1 MLKRI
6 LLLALAI
13 VLIAAPAAES
23 IAAGNA
29 PVAGAA
35 KKKKKKKCK
44 SKKKKGKKK
53 GKKCKK
59 SGGGGSGGLPGKP
72 NPPKLP
78 GGEDPD
84 DPVVLRLIQSLSL
97 NDNPLLGGTS
107 GTAQVILA
115 SPAPTGGQPVTLG
128 SADTTRV
135 TVPDSVH
142 VAAGQTTAS
151 FPVDTT
157 VGPPTSVELTAAT
170 PDSVRH
176 ATLDVVDKASLKSLA
191 LDYQCFPDTGLS
203 DFGNNVVALN
213 VKAPD
218 VAVVDLESDDPFSL
232 SVPSTV
238 SVPQGSFT
246 GTFGVNTLQTTPAVT
261 VTATYDGVSKSDIA
275 SVRDSSS
282 PPQFASSLG
291 LQPASVVVGDPS
303 TGTVSL
309 NCEAPP
315 GGVIVSLSTGYTGV
329 NVPTSVSIPAGEL
342 SATFPITTV
351 VSAVPGDAVI
361 QATAGATVQAT
372 LTLRAIGT

>member
-1 MLKRI
+1 VHLLLKRT
-6 LLLALAI
+6 LLLVLAI
-13 VLIAAPAAES
+13 LLIAAPAAES
-23 IAAGNA
+23 IAAGDA

-35 KKKKKKKCK
+35 KKKKCKKG
-44 SKKKKGKKK
+44 KKGKKK

-59 SGGGGSGGLPGKP
+59 KSGGSNGLPGKP

-78 GGEDPD
+78 GGEDPED
-84 DPVVLRLIQSLSL
+84 PPVVLRLIDTLTL

-107 GTAQVILA
+107 GTGQVVLA
-115 SPAPTGGQPVTLG
+115 APAPTGGQPVTLG
-128 SADTTRV
+128 SADPTRV
-135 TVPDSVH
+135 TTPDSVH

-151 FPVDTT
+151 FPIDTT
-157 VGPPTSVELTAAT
+157 VGAPTSVELTAAT

-176 ATLDVVDKASLKSLA
+176 ATLDVVDKASLKSLT

-203 DFGNNVVALN
+203 DFGNNVVSLN

-218 VAVVDLESDDPFSL
+218 VAVVDLVSDDPFSL

-246 GTFGVNTLQTTPAVT
+246 GTFGVDTLQTTPAVT
-261 VTATYDGVSKSDIA
+261 VTATYDGVSKSDTA
-275 SVRDSSS
+275 SVRDDTS
-282 PPQFASSLG
+282 PPEFASSLG

-315 GGVIVSLSTGYTGV
+315 GGVIVSLSTAYAGV
-329 NVPTSVSIPAGEL
+329 NVPTTVTIPAGEL
-342 SATFPITTV
+342 SASFPITTV
-351 VSAVPGDAVI
+351 VSATPGDAVI
-361 QATAGATVQAT
+361 EATAGATVQAT